1 MDFRS
6 GDLQL
11 QEASLLS
18 QLYFS
23 PWEKTFALF
32 LKLNFQAK
40 NVSGIFAGNSP
51 AKKMIT
57 VYFTI
62 TDRPR
67 IRSFLSQLPSRYSCF
82 LAILVALL
90 GNNRYEL
97 PFYL

>member
-1 MDFRS
+1 MITILTRNWKLSLKPMGFRS

-23 PWEKTFALF
+23 PWEKTLALF

-51 AKKMIT
+51 AKKN
-57 VYFTI
+57 
-62 TDRPR
+62 DHG
-67 IRSFLSQLPSRYSCF
+67 L
-82 LAILVALL
+82 
-90 GNNRYEL
+90 
-97 PFYL
+97 FYYN